1 MKKSVLYKLTALLVL
16 FVLLMGLAGCSGS
29 SAESPEQSPEPR
41 AQAGSDSAE
50 LSPEQIAFQEGV
62 YAVIND
68 VVPDNIK
75 GDKAAC
81 IVIPDNVYL
90 THVSLDEV
98 PEELRTSD
106 PSQVRY
112 IIRIYKDKEIV
123 GQYMSGS
130 SISGMAYQ
138 WRYVVEVEDLKLN
151 GFLDAK
157 EFLGSE
163 PPDTRRTGES
173 PVGSEPD
180 AEEINAWIVE
190 TVSKG
195 FVDKYPLHIKVP
207 EGWGTP
213 FVEYRDYK
221 SLTSEWKTKQLI
233 PDGEWYSIMLPS
245 SVSDLTVTT
254 HPHTAGTED
263 YHVTLEN
270 FQTYQKTGWI
280 IVENLDGNATY
291 YSEEPGV

>member
-1 MKKSVLYKLTALLVL
+1 ML

-29 SAESPEQSPEPR
+29 SAESPEQSPEPGT
-41 AQAGSDSAE
+41 QAGSDSTE

-81 IVIPDNVYL
+81 IVIPREVYL

-112 IIRIYKDKEIV
+112 IIRIYKYKEIV
-123 GQYMSGS
+123 GQYMSGG
-130 SISGMAYQ
+130 SISDMAYQ
-138 WRYVVEVEDLKLN
+138 WHYVVEVEDLKLN

-163 PPDTRRTGES
+163 PPDTISTGES

-195 FVDKYPLHIKVP
+195 FVDKYPLLIKVP

-221 SLTSEWKTKQLI
+221 SLTSKWKTKQLI

-245 SVSDLTVTT
+245 SVSELTVTT

-270 FQTYQKTGWI
+270 FRTYQHTGWI
-280 IVENLDGNATY
+280 IVEDLDGNATY